1 MNQVTLARY
10 KASRH
15 SEGSEL
21 LDNDI
26 VIQSKWV
33 GKMEK
38 TVEMV
43 GQRNNKV
50 QMVWHNFTD
59 LLTGG
64 AK

>member
-15 SEGSEL
+15 SEGSDW
-21 LDNDI
+21 LDNGK
-26 VIQSKWV
+26 VIQSKLA
-33 GKMEK
+33 GKIEK

-43 GQRNNKV
+43 VQRNDIIK
-50 QMVWHNFTD
+50 MVWHNFTD

>member
-15 SEGSEL
+15 SENSEL

-26 VIQSKWV
+26 VKQSKWV

-43 GQRNNKV
+43 GQRNDKV